1 MPWPVV
7 LLGDLLVVGGLGI
20 LTLALLGVWRFPDL
34 FARIHATAKVGS
46 LGLSALLLG
55 SVAVGEGPLVARALL
70 IAVFLVFTA
79 PVASYVVARSAYRRG
94 PGADDA
100 PEDERGELTRPTS
113 RPPRNRGEGGPPVP
127 DRTPR

>member
-46 LGLSALLLG
+46 LGLVALLLG
-55 SVAVGEGPLVARALL
+55 SVAVGDGPVVVRALL

-79 PVASYVVARSAYRRG
+79 PVASYVVARAAYRR
-94 PGADDA
+94 
-100 PEDERGELTRPTS
+100 RQ
-113 RPPRNRGEGGPPVP
+113 GEGGAPEGDPPAATSRGSEP
-127 DRTPR
+127 PTAS